1 MKKSKIKNL
10 LINLVSGIFILIIGT
25 IFFSISIVLV
35 KVFSET
41 QKTHGIFN
49 DFVLFISFAIYIVI
63 SLVLAVD
70 LVRLIKSS
78 LVKNDEELSKY
89 SSKKNYITIV
99 IKILIFVGIV
109 YVSAI
114 ANDFYGKEKVK
125 KIKLDEQKK
134 EEMRLRRKETSKRA
148 TSYFNDRYDKCYTEM
163 TVAHSKRGLLKS
175 NIELSVKVRNTVCKA
190 YAKGEELNY
199 EGKQ

>member
-1 MKKSKIKNL
+1 MIKNL

-25 IFFSISIVLV
+25 IFFSISIVLF
-35 KVFSET
+35 KVFSEV
-41 QKTHGIFN
+41 QKTVGIFN
-49 DFVLFISFAIYIVI
+49 DLILFISFAIYIVF

-89 SSKKNYITIV
+89 SSKENYITIV

-114 ANDFYGKEKVK
+114 ANDFFGKEKVK

-134 EEMRLRRKETSKRA
+134 IERRLLKKETSKQD
-148 TSYFNDRYDKCYTEM
+148 TSYLNDRYWKCYGEM
-163 TVAHSKRGLLKS
+163 TNAHKARGLHES
-175 NIELSVKVRNTVCKA
+175 NRELSIRIKEGICDA

-199 EGKQ
+199 EGKR

>member
-1 MKKSKIKNL
+1 MIKNL

-25 IFFSISIVLV
+25 IFFSISIVLF
-35 KVFSET
+35 KVFSEV
-41 QKTHGIFN
+41 QKTVGIFN
-49 DFVLFISFAIYIVI
+49 DLILFISFAIYIVF
-63 SLVLAVD
+63 SLVLTVD

-89 SSKKNYITIV
+89 SSKENYITIV

-114 ANDFYGKEKVK
+114 ANDFFGKEKVK

-134 EEMRLRRKETSKRA
+134 IERRLLKKETSKQD
-148 TSYFNDRYDKCYTEM
+148 TSYLNDRYWKCYGEM
-163 TVAHSKRGLLKS
+163 TNSHKARGLHQS
-175 NIELSVKVRNTVCKA
+175 NRELSIRIKEGICEA

-199 EGKQ
+199 EGKR

>member
-1 MKKSKIKNL
+1 MIKNL

-25 IFFSISIVLV
+25 IFFSISIVLF
-35 KVFSET
+35 KVFSEV
-41 QKTHGIFN
+41 QKTVGIFN
-49 DFVLFISFAIYIVI
+49 DLILFISFAIYIVF

-89 SSKKNYITIV
+89 SSKENYITIV

-114 ANDFYGKEKVK
+114 ANDFFGKEKVK

-134 EEMRLRRKETSKRA
+134 IERRLLKKETSKQD
-148 TSYFNDRYDKCYTEM
+148 TSYLNDRYWKCYGEM
-163 TVAHSKRGLLKS
+163 TNAHKARGFHQS
-175 NIELSVKVRNTVCKA
+175 NRETSIRVKETVCKA

-199 EGKQ
+199 EGKR

>member
-1 MKKSKIKNL
+1 MIKNL

-25 IFFSISIVLV
+25 IFFSISIVLF
-35 KVFSET
+35 KVFSEV
-41 QKTHGIFN
+41 QKTVGIFN
-49 DFVLFISFAIYIVI
+49 DLILFISFAIYIVF

-89 SSKKNYITIV
+89 SSKENYITIV

-114 ANDFYGKEKVK
+114 ANDFFGKEKVK

-134 EEMRLRRKETSKRA
+134 IERRLLKKETSKQD
-148 TSYFNDRYDKCYTEM
+148 TSYLNDRYWKCYVEM
-163 TVAHSKRGLLKS
+163 TNAHKARGFHQS
-175 NIELSVKVRNTVCKA
+175 NRETSIRVKETVCKA

-199 EGKQ
+199 EGKKYF

>member
-1 MKKSKIKNL
+1 MIKNL

-25 IFFSISIVLV
+25 IFFSISIVLF
-35 KVFSET
+35 KVFSEV
-41 QKTHGIFN
+41 QKTVGIFN
-49 DFVLFISFAIYIVI
+49 DLILFISFAIYIVF

-89 SSKKNYITIV
+89 SSKENYITIV

-114 ANDFYGKEKVK
+114 ANDFFGKEKVK

-134 EEMRLRRKETSKRA
+134 IERRLLKKETSKQD
-148 TSYFNDRYDKCYTEM
+148 TSYLNDRYWKCYGEM
-163 TVAHSKRGLLKS
+163 TNAHKARGLHQS
-175 NIELSVKVRNTVCKA
+175 NRELSIRIKEGICDA
-190 YAKGEELNY
+190 YAKGEEINY
-199 EGKQ
+199 EGKR

>member
-1 MKKSKIKNL
+1 MIKNL

-25 IFFSISIVLV
+25 IFFSISIVLF
-35 KVFSET
+35 KVFSEV
-41 QKTHGIFN
+41 QKTVGIFN
-49 DFVLFISFAIYIVI
+49 DLILFISFAIYIVF

-89 SSKKNYITIV
+89 SSKENYITIV

-114 ANDFYGKEKVK
+114 ANDFFGKEKVK

-134 EEMRLRRKETSKRA
+134 IERRLLKKETSKQD
-148 TSYFNDRYDKCYTEM
+148 TSYLNDRYWKCYGEM
-163 TVAHSKRGLLKS
+163 TNAHKARGLHES
-175 NIELSVKVRNTVCKA
+175 NRELSIRIKETVCKA
-190 YAKGEELNY
+190 YAEGEELNY

>member
-1 MKKSKIKNL
+1 MIKNL

-25 IFFSISIVLV
+25 IFFSISIVLF
-35 KVFSET
+35 KVFSEV
-41 QKTHGIFN
+41 QKTVGIFN
-49 DFVLFISFAIYIVI
+49 DLILFISFAIYIVF

-89 SSKKNYITIV
+89 SSKENYITIV

-114 ANDFYGKEKVK
+114 ANDFFGKEKVK

-134 EEMRLRRKETSKRA
+134 IERRLLKKETSKQD
-148 TSYFNDRYDKCYTEM
+148 TSYLNDRYWKCYGEM
-163 TVAHSKRGLLKS
+163 TNAHKARGFHQS
-175 NIELSVKVRNTVCKA
+175 NRNASINVKEAVCSA
-190 YAKGEELNY
+190 YAEGEELNY
-199 EGKQ
+199 EGKR

>member
-1 MKKSKIKNL
+1 MIKNL
-10 LINLVSGIFILIIGT
+10 LINLVSGIFTLIIGT
-25 IFFSISIVLV
+25 VFFSISIVLF
-35 KVFSET
+35 KVFSEV
-41 QKTHGIFN
+41 QKTVGIFN
-49 DFVLFISFAIYIVI
+49 DLILFISFAIYIVF

-89 SSKKNYITIV
+89 SSKENYITIV

-114 ANDFYGKEKVK
+114 ANDFFGKEKVK

-134 EEMRLRRKETSKRA
+134 IERRLLKKETSKQD
-148 TSYFNDRYDKCYTEM
+148 TSYLNDRYWKCYGEM
-163 TVAHSKRGLLKS
+163 TNAHKARGFHQS
-175 NIELSVKVRNTVCKA
+175 NRETSIRVKETVCKA

-199 EGKQ
+199 EGKR